1 MNLKDFFTSK
11 ISIIEAM
18 QKARKPLIL
27 QHIAKKS
34 RLTPQLVSY
43 HLKLMI
49 EWGIINVYQEQEK
62 TLYVLQAAY
71 YDEGWLEALCAV
83 MTPYLKA
90 MSRDMDLSQIQVQPA
105 KALIRNLAMFL
116 RLFEKKIEKIIKEK
130 NSTLNS
136 SQVSEKR

>member
-1 MNLKDFFTSK
+1 
-11 ISIIEAM
+11 M

-34 RLTPQLVSY
+34 GLTPQLVSY

-62 TLYVLQAAY
+62 NLYVLQAAY

-83 MTPYLKA
+83 MTPYLQA

-116 RLFEKKIEKIIKEK
+116 RLFEKKIEKIINEEK
-130 NSTLNS
+130 FNAEQL
-136 SQVSEKR
+136 QVDEKR